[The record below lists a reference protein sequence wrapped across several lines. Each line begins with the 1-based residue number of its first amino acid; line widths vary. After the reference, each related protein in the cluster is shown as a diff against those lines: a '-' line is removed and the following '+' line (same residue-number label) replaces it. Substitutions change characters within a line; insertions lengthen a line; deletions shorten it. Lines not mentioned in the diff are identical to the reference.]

1 MKLDCDQCHGTGTA
15 GGHRCPCREEDDKAR
30 ALRSRMGIVGK
41 SGKKEPH
48 WNQRQTSD
56 GDILWTESKRSK
68 QPPTK
73 AAPDAGQYKPPPQT
87 RQRLGKHPQA
97 QKPRM
102 YRTQLFPNLP
112 DEVND

>member
-15 GGHRCPCREEDDKAR
+15 GGHRCPCREEDDKAQ
-30 ALRSRMGIVGK
+30 ALRSRMRIVRK
-41 SGKKEPH
+41 
-48 WNQRQTSD
+48 
-56 GDILWTESKRSK
+56 
-68 QPPTK
+68 PPAK
-73 AAPDAGQYKPPPQT
+73 AAPDAGGYKPTPQT